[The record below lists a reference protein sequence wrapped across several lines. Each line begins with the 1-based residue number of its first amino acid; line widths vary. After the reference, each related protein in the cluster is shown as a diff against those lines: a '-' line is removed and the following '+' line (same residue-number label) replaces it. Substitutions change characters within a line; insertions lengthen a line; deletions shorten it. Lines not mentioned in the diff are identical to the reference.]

1 MNKIELSRTESI
13 YCVAQRKQTGLKS
26 NLKLEVVKLFLD
38 TYQTAVNDHLQSGT

>member
-1 MNKIELSRTESI
+1 MNKIELSRTEST

-26 NLKLEVVKLFLD
+26 NLKLEVVKFFLD